1 MTNERVNPI
10 IIRDTETGAVKYTLE
25 FDRKSVKWAE
35 QRGFKVGE
43 VTDFPATQIPLL
55 FFYAFRMHHKNITQD
70 QTDAILDELGG
81 ITKPMMSRLAALY
94 NQTMTT
100 LIVDEDEG
108 TEKNGKY
115 AVEL

>member
-1 MTNERVNPI
+1 MERVNPI
-10 IIRDTETGAVKYTLE
+10 IIRNQETGAAQYTLE

-43 VTDFPATQIPLL
+43 VTDFPLTQIPLL

-70 QTDAILDELGG
+70 QTDAVLDEIGG
-81 ITKPMMSRLAALY
+81 MSKAMMNRLAALY

-100 LIVDEDEG
+100 LLNDEE
-108 TEKNGKY
+108 EEVKNGKY